1 MEKPI
6 LKTVPVYALA
16 GNPNCGKTT
25 LFNRLTG
32 SSATV
37 GNWPGVTVEKKSGFA
52 RWNGGKARIVDLPGV
67 YSLLPYTPEEALA
80 GNFLHREK
88 PDLIL
93 NVIDATCLERGL
105 YLTTQLLELGIPVVA
120 VLSMTDALNRRGGK
134 VNCRLLSVLLG
145 IPVVPVCATHGIGM
159 EALLETASGALK
171 EPLKPLRLAN
181 HAADGG
187 DPDLDAAQTRYRY
200 IHTIASRTVS
210 GVESTHRITEQIDR
224 IATNRYCSIPL
235 FLLIVLAIFA
245 LTFGSVGDAMISAM
259 ELLIHSAASAL
270 DAFLSACGASVWI
283 KSLILDG
290 ILAGVGAVLKFLPQ
304 IVLLF
309 LLLSFLEDSGY
320 MARAAFIMDAPMR
333 KIGLSGRSFVP
344 LLMGFGC
351 TVPAVMGT
359 RILES
364 EKDRRLTVLITP
376 FLSCS
381 AKMPVYTLFLG
392 VFFAQRQ
399 PLAMFLIYLLGVLMG
414 LFSAVFLKSTV
425 LRGEPAPFLM
435 ELPDYRLPTLN
446 NIRKHVGRRVR
457 DFLQRAG
464 TTVFFATVLIWLLQS
479 VSTDLH
485 MTSDS
490 SRSLLSAAGQAVAP
504 IFTLC
509 GFGGWRQ
516 TVALLTGLVAKE
528 AIVGAYGVLCAGN
541 PAAGLRELFSPVS
554 ACSYLIFIL
563 LYTPCSAALAAIRRE
578 TGLRFAL
585 FSAVYQF
592 ATAWYVSALFYQL
605 ALLFQRLFS

>member
-1 MEKPI
+1 MERT
-6 LKTVPVYALA
+6 LRSAPVWALA

-37 GNWPGVTVEKKSGFA
+37 GNWPGVTVEKKSGTA
-52 RWNGGKARIVDLPGV
+52 KWDSGSAHIVDLPGI
-67 YSLLPYTPEEALA
+67 YSLVPYTPEEALA
-80 GNFLHREK
+80 GNFLREEK

-93 NVIDATCLERGL
+93 NVIDATCLERSL

-120 VLSMTDALNRRGGK
+120 ALSMTDALARRGGK

-145 IPVVPVCATHGIGM
+145 VPVVPICATRGTGTA
-159 EALLETASGALK
+159 ALLKTAARTPDG
-171 EPLKPLRLAN
+171 PVR
-181 HAADGG
+181 AARPIRPAPGVR
-187 DPDLDAAQTRYRY
+187 DPDLESAQARYRR
-200 IHTIASRTVS
+200 IHDIVSKTVS
-210 GVESTHRITEQIDR
+210 GAEVVHRVTERIDR
-224 IATNRYCSIPL
+224 IATDRYLSIPL
-235 FLLIVLAIFA
+235 FLLIVLAVFA
-245 LTFGSVGDAMISAM
+245 LTFGTVGNALVQVMGLLVDSASRTLGTFL
-259 ELLIHSAASAL
+259 EAAGVSFWVK
-270 DAFLSACGASVWI
+270 D
-283 KSLILDG
+283 LILNG

-304 IVLLF
+304 IALLF

-376 FLSCS
+376 FMSCS
-381 AKMPVYTLFLG
+381 AKMPVYSLFLG
-392 VFFAQRQ
+392 VFFAGRQ
-399 PLAMFLIYLLGVLMG
+399 PAAMFLIYLLGVLMG
-414 LFSAVFLKSTV
+414 LLSAVFLKSTV

-435 ELPDYRLPTLN
+435 ELPDYRLPTPG

-457 DFLQRAG
+457 DFLRRAG
-464 TTVFFATVLIWLLQS
+464 TTVFLATVAIWLLQS
-479 VSTDLH
+479 ISVDFH
-485 MTSDS
+485 MTLDS
-490 SRSLLSAAGQAVAP
+490 SRSLLALAGHAVAP
-504 IFTLC
+504 VFTLC
-509 GFGGWRQ
+509 GFGGWKQ
-516 TVALLTGLVAKE
+516 AVALLTGLVAKE
-528 AIVGAYGVLCAGN
+528 SIVGAYGVLCAGD
-541 PAAGLRELFSPVS
+541 PAAGLKVLFSPAS

-578 TGLRFAL
+578 SGLRLAV
-585 FSAVYQF
+585 FSAFYQF
-592 ATAWYVSALFYQL
+592 ATAWYASALFYQL
-605 ALLFQRLFS
+605 ALLFQRLHP

>member
-1 MEKPI
+1 MRRS
-6 LKTVPVYALA
+6 TPVYALA

-37 GNWPGVTVEKKSGFA
+37 GNWPGVTVEKKSGIA
-52 RWNGGKARIVDLPGV
+52 RWNGGCAHIVDLPGI
-67 YSLLPYTPEEALA
+67 YSLVPYTPEEALA
-80 GNFLHREK
+80 KDFLHKEK

-93 NVIDATCLERGL
+93 NVIDATCLERSL
-105 YLTTQLLELGIPVVA
+105 YLTTQLLELKIPVVA
-120 VLSMTDALNRRGGK
+120 ALSMTDALSRRGGR
-134 VNCRLLSVLLG
+134 VDCRLLSILLG
-145 IPVVPVCATHGIGM
+145 VPVVPVCATRGTGTD
-159 EALLETASGALK
+159 ALLETAAQALGTCPPTPLIRPGSG
-171 EPLKPLRLAN
+171 RR
-181 HAADGG
+181 
-187 DPDLDAAQTRYRY
+187 DPDLESAQARYRR
-200 IHTIASRTVS
+200 IHAIVSKTVS
-210 GVESTHRITEQIDR
+210 GAEGVHRVTERIDR
-224 IATNRYCSIPL
+224 IATNQYLSIPL
-235 FLLIVLAIFA
+235 FLLIVLAVFA
-245 LTFGSVGDAMISAM
+245 LTFGTAGNALVRVMG
-259 ELLIHSAASAL
+259 LLIDSASESLAALLASAGVSFWVT
-270 DAFLSACGASVWI
+270 D
-283 KSLILDG
+283 LILNG

-304 IVLLF
+304 IALLF

-376 FLSCS
+376 FMSCS
-381 AKMPVYTLFLG
+381 AKMPVYSLFLG
-392 VFFAQRQ
+392 VFFAGRQ
-399 PLAMFLIYLLGVLMG
+399 PAAMLLIYLLGVLMG

-435 ELPDYRLPTLN
+435 ELPDYRLPTLA

-457 DFLQRAG
+457 DFLRRAG
-464 TTVFFATVLIWLLQS
+464 TTVFLATVAIWLLQS
-479 VSTDLH
+479 ISVDFH

-490 SRSLLSAAGQAVAP
+490 SRSLLAAAGHAAAP
-504 IFTLC
+504 LFTLC
-509 GFGGWRQ
+509 GFGGWKQ

-528 AIVGAYGVLCAGN
+528 SIVGAYGVLCAGN
-541 PAAGLRELFSPVS
+541 PAAGLKDLFSPAS

-578 TGLRFAL
+578 SGLRFAL
-585 FSAVYQF
+585 FSAFYQF
-592 ATAWYVSALFYQL
+592 ATAWYTSALFYQL
-605 ALLFQRLFS
+605 AMLFQKLYP

>member
-1 MEKPI
+1 M
-6 LKTVPVYALA
+6 PVYALA

-37 GNWPGVTVEKKSGFA
+37 GNWPGVTVEKKSGIA
-52 RWNGGKARIVDLPGV
+52 RWNGGCAQIVDLPGI
-67 YSLLPYTPEEALA
+67 YSLVPYTPEESLA
-80 GNFLHREK
+80 KNFLHKEK

-93 NVIDATCLERGL
+93 NVIDATCLERSL
-105 YLTTQLLELGIPVVA
+105 YLTTQLLELKIPVVA
-120 VLSMTDALNRRGGK
+120 ALSMTDALARRGGK
-134 VNCRLLSVLLG
+134 VDCRLLSVLLG
-145 IPVVPVCATHGIGM
+145 VPVVPVCATRGTGID
-159 EALLETASGALK
+159 ALLETAARTLSEAYPPARPIRPDPG
-171 EPLKPLRLAN
+171 RR
-181 HAADGG
+181 
-187 DPDLDAAQTRYRY
+187 DPDLESAQARYRR
-200 IHTIASRTVS
+200 IHAIVSKTVFGTES
-210 GVESTHRITEQIDR
+210 VHGVTERIDR
-224 IATNRYCSIPL
+224 IATNRYLSIPL
-235 FLLIVLAIFA
+235 FLLIVLAVFA
-245 LTFGSVGDAMISAM
+245 LTFGTVGNALVGIMGFLIDSASGALAVLLASSGISSWVAD
-259 ELLIHSAASAL
+259 LLL
-270 DAFLSACGASVWI
+270 N
-283 KSLILDG
+283 G

-304 IVLLF
+304 IALLF

-376 FLSCS
+376 FMSCS
-381 AKMPVYTLFLG
+381 AKMPVYSLFLG
-392 VFFAQRQ
+392 VFFAGRQ
-399 PLAMFLIYLLGVLMG
+399 PVAMLLIYLLGVLMG

-435 ELPDYRLPTLN
+435 ELPDYRLPTLG

-457 DFLQRAG
+457 DFLRRAG
-464 TTVFFATVLIWLLQS
+464 TTVFLATVAIWLLQS
-479 VSTDLH
+479 VSVDFH
-485 MTSDS
+485 MTSDN
-490 SRSLLSAAGQAVAP
+490 SRSLLAAAGHAAAP

-509 GFGGWRQ
+509 GFGGWKQ

-528 AIVGAYGVLCAGN
+528 SIVGAYGVLCAGN
-541 PAAGLRELFSPVS
+541 PAAGLKELFSPAS

-578 TGLRFAL
+578 SGLRFAL
-585 FSAVYQF
+585 FSAFYQF
-592 ATAWYVSALFYQL
+592 ATAWYVSALFFQL
-605 ALLFQRLFS
+605 AMLFQKLYP